1 VDTRIKRSKL
11 FAIMSFYFFIKS
23 SDSKKYYPNNSAK
36 DFTVELEHTLA
47 LTGRFAI
54 ALIDYSGLGAVS
66 LCCDLCTDSHANDGQ
81 KPVLRTL
88 PDSNEYEFRR
98 PIYIPIKSNLI
109 QRIRIYIDESDTLNS
124 SFVDRTFRCTLHLR
138 KISP

>member
-1 VDTRIKRSKL
+1 
-11 FAIMSFYFFIKS
+11 MSIYFFIKS
-23 SDSKKYYPNNSAK
+23 SDSKKYFPNNSAK
-36 DFTVELEHTLA
+36 DFTIELEQTLT

-66 LCCDLCTDSHANDGQ
+66 LCCDLCTDSHVNDGQ

-88 PDSNEYEFRR
+88 PDSNEYEFCR

-109 QRIRIYIDESDTLNS
+109 QRIRLYIDESDTLKS
-124 SFVDRTFRCTLHLR
+124 AFTDRTFRCTLHLR